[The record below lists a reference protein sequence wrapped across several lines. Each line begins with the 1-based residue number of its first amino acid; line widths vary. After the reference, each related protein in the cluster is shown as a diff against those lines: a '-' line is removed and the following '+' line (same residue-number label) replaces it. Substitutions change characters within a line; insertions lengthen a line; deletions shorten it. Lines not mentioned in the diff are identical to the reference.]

1 MHTHSAFGSPPRT
14 QIVALPGHCAVR
26 TLVDNAALQLRLD
39 DVDRGVH
46 EFFTI
51 DTGST
56 EVPAVSS
63 VLDGYAIFPPGFEKD
78 RAAGRSAPLLVYVYG
93 EPAACTVR
101 DISLDCARFVV
112 GGGGGGGVV
121 VVAQLCFCCSLFSVV
136 MLSVV
141 FQLLCVDLSFR
152 QKVRDA
158 WGGNVYMWHL
168 LMAQRGYVVVSFD
181 SRGTPAPKGRAWRK
195 SVYRKIGVTS
205 NNDQVSV

>member
-1 MHTHSAFGSPPRT
+1 
-14 QIVALPGHCAVR
+14 
-26 TLVDNAALQLRLD
+26 
-39 DVDRGVH
+39 
-46 EFFTI
+46 
-51 DTGST
+51 
-56 EVPAVSS
+56 
-63 VLDGYAIFPPGFEKD
+63 
-78 RAAGRSAPLLVYVYG
+78 
-93 EPAACTVR
+93 
-101 DISLDCARFVV
+101 
-112 GGGGGGGVV
+112 
-121 VVAQLCFCCSLFSVV
+121 